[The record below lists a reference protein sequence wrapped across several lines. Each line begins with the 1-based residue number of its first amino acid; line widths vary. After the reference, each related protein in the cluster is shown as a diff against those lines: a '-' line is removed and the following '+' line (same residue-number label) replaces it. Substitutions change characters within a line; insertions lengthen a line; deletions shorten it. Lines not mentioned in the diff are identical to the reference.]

1 MMAQQHVNV
10 GFDPANVFSLQ
21 FRLPPAKYPKPED
34 IARFFKQTIERMQAV
49 PGVQSAALVRRV
61 PFSGN
66 WGDTPFVV
74 EGRTPEQKRKIAER
88 ITSVLI
94 EDGRAKRENIH
105 VAFHDVAATNYAEAG
120 VLVAD
125 QKRAP

>member
-1 MMAQQHVNV
+1 MPHV
-10 GFDPANVFSLQ
+10 Q
-21 FRLPPAKYPKPED
+21 
-34 IARFFKQTIERMQAV
+34 IT
-49 PGVQSAALVRRV
+49 
-61 PFSGN
+61 
-66 WGDTPFVV
+66 WV

-88 ITSVLI
+88 ITNILI

-125 QKRAP
+125 QKRSLECLSVPRVLCCRRAGSALGSRHVHTYMEKTSLGGSPGKTARALAVVRSCGCEHSGADSGV